1 MLCPT
6 SVMPSL
12 QHANIYSRRTFKY
25 LVLINRTIYRNKGIK
40 HIMVLMNF
48 GKTDSITGKQLR
60 ASLEST
66 KMELG
71 SLGPLFMNNYPSL
84 SNCITDTW
92 ISNTWKLLLEYNLFL
107 EVKTANLETQRLN
120 DYFIVDTFLQ
130 EVFERYDLAEL
141 NICRVF
147 LKSI

>member
-1 MLCPT
+1 MD
-6 SVMPSL
+6 
-12 QHANIYSRRTFKY
+12 
-25 LVLINRTIYRNKGIK
+25 
-40 HIMVLMNF
+40 LMNF
-48 GKTDSITGKQLR
+48 DKTYSITGKQLR